1 MMQLKCVPGISV
13 HDVHRV
19 VQPRNLSLVASIIF
33 IHQPKEKKMKSVIPS
48 MFVAASL
55 IMAGTA
61 LAADMPAAGKAKCG
75 ACHDVDKK
83 KMGPSYMD
91 IAKKYKGD
99 ADAVGKLDANITKG
113 GSFDWKM
120 GKMPPKGM
128 GASDADIKAMAE
140 YIASLAK

>member
-1 MMQLKCVPGISV
+1 MK
-13 HDVHRV
+13 
-19 VQPRNLSLVASIIF
+19 SII
-33 IHQPKEKKMKSVIPS
+33 PVI
-48 MFVAASL
+48 VATIGL
-55 IMAGTA
+55 NMTGFA

-75 ACHDVDKK
+75 ACHDIGKK

-91 IAKKYKGD
+91 IAAKYKGD

-128 GASDADIKAMAE
+128 GANEAEIKAMAE
-140 YIASLAK
+140 YIAGLAK

>member
-1 MMQLKCVPGISV
+1 
-13 HDVHRV
+13 
-19 VQPRNLSLVASIIF
+19 
-33 IHQPKEKKMKSVIPS
+33 MKSVITG

-55 IMAGTA
+55 MVAGTA

-91 IAKKYKGD
+91 IAAKYKGD
-99 ADAVGKLDANITKG
+99 ADAAGKLAANITKG
-113 GSFDWKM
+113 GAFDWKM

-128 GASDADIKAMAE
+128 GANEAEIKSMAE
-140 YIASLAK
+140 YIAGLAK